1 MKRSYEKP
9 MLNASMNGT
18 LEGVYA
24 YGTFAGISPA
34 TKGCGNEQ
42 PPEGGSKNQGC
53 GKQRHGHWENVTVDV
68 YLFGIIY
75 LYSYEKSVWVWD

>member
-34 TKGCGNEQ
+34 TKGCQ
-42 PPEGGSKNQGC
+42 PHKDESKNPGC
-53 GKQRHGHWENVTVDV
+53 GNRSYHYEYITRTEFHWFPVPGFYKVTRRV
-68 YLFGIIY
+68 L
-75 LYSYEKSVWVWD
+75 VWD

>member
-53 GKQRHGHWENVTVDV
+53 GNHEDNSCNNESNGLAAFIAWVLYHL
-68 YLFGIIY
+68 LFG
-75 LYSYEKSVWVWD
+75 